1 MYICVYI
8 SILLITH
15 FATENHR
22 SDGLFPVIY
31 LSDSA
36 LWVIAIMNKCVT
48 VSVRGMLNLKT
59 LCVKAEHNL

>member
-48 VSVRGMLNLKT
+48 VSVRGMFVRVTVSVRGMLNL
-59 LCVKAEHNL
+59 

>member
-15 FATENHR
+15 FATENHH
-22 SDGLFPVIY
+22 SDGLFPIIY

-36 LWVIAIMNKCVT
+36 LWVIAIIN
-48 VSVRGMLNLKT
+48 
-59 LCVKAEHNL
+59 E

>member
-22 SDGLFPVIY
+22 SDRLFPIIY

-36 LWVIAIMNKCVT
+36 LWVIAIMNKCTCYSQCQRDVEPLDF
-48 VSVRGMLNLKT
+48 V
-59 LCVKAEHNL
+59 C